1 MFVFLVAGEA
11 KDVPEDPRLR
21 IVTGDITDAS
31 ECEKLIDEA
40 TAATA
45 VQHADKDGGQWELH
59 KLCVLFSAYVYNYV
73 LQRERESPSTW
84 KKGHAFAHICTYLHM
99 IAHICTMFGSGVS

>member
-1 MFVFLVAGEA
+1 VFAFLVAGEA

-45 VQHADKDGGQWELH
+45 WCNMLKRMVDSGN
-59 KLCVLFSAYVYNYV
+59 YTNYV
-73 LQRERESPSTW
+73 CYFGVCVQLCITEREREP
-84 KKGHAFAHICTYLHM
+84 KYMEKGTRICTYLHIFAHICT
-99 IAHICTMFGSGVS
+99 

>member
-73 LQRERESPSTW
+73 LQRERERAQVHGKRDT
-84 KKGHAFAHICTYLHM
+84 HLHIFAHICT
-99 IAHICTMFGSGVS
+99 